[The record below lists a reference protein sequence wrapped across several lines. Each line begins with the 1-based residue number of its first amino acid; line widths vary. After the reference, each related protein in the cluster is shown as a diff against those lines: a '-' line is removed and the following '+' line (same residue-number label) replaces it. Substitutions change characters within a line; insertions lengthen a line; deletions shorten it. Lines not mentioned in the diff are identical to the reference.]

1 MAAKDGPTLVLASR
15 SPRRREIM
23 DALGVKYEIVPA
35 DIDEASLLDQA
46 AGPED
51 AARRLALSKAEA
63 VAKLHPEA
71 HVFAADT
78 VVCLSSRIF
87 GKPADEQ
94 EATDMLKALRGKPH
108 RVVTGLALLPP
119 GPSDPIVAHT
129 NTSVLMRP
137 YTDEEIDAYVATGS
151 PMDKAGAYGVQDT
164 EFHPAAPVNGCY
176 FNVVGLPLCSASEML
191 RQAGFP
197 PVVDLRVAAA
207 CVSHRCPFAGFGH

>member
-23 DALGVKYEIVPA
+23 DALGVSYEIVPA
-35 DIDEASLLDQA
+35 DIDETSLLDQA

-63 VAKLHPEA
+63 VAKLRPEA
-71 HVFAADT
+71 HVLAADT

-87 GKPADEQ
+87 GKPVDEQ
-94 EATDMLKALRGKPH
+94 EATEMLKALRGKPH

-119 GPSDPIVAHT
+119 RPADPIVAHT

-151 PMDKAGAYGVQDT
+151 PMDKAGAYGIQDT
-164 EFHPAAPVNGCY
+164 KFHPAAPVNGCY
-176 FNVVGLPLCSASEML
+176 FNVVGLPLCAASEML